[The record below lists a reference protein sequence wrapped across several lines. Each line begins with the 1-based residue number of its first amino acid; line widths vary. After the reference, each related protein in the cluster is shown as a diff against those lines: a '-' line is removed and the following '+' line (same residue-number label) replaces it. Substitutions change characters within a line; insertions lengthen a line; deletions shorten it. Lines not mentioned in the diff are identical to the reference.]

1 MTGPVHSTEARQSKN
16 NSMKDLKKYIRDK
29 YPRWHAQKSIQQRP
43 EKTTRETN
51 ARRHNARQIAMQPQ
65 YITTEPPQA

>member
-1 MTGPVHSTEARQSKN
+1 
-16 NSMKDLKKYIRDK
+16 MKDLKKYIRDK

-51 ARRHNARQIAMQPQ
+51 ARRPNARQIAMQPQ

>member
-51 ARRHNARQIAMQPQ
+51 ARQIAMQPQ